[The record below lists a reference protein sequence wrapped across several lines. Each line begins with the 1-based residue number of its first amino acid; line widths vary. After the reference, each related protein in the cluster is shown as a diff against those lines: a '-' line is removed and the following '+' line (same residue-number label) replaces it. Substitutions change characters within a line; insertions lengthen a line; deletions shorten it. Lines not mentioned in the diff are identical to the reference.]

1 MKGEKKMK
9 VRATNEY
16 QKGQIPD
23 NELGFVPVEGYEW
36 EVDEARYEILSNP
49 DKNGFKKVFVKK
61 VVEEKKVEKAVKAEP
76 KKRNAK
82 K

>member
-1 MKGEKKMK
+1 MK

-61 VVEEKKVEKAVKAEP
+61 VGEKKVEKAVKAEP

>member
-1 MKGEKKMK
+1 MKMK

-49 DKNGFKKVFVKK
+49 NKNGYGKIFVKK
-61 VVEEKKVEKAVKAEP
+61 AEEKKAEKKIEKAVKAEP

>member
-49 DKNGFKKVFVKK
+49 DKNGYKKVFVKK
-61 VVEEKKVEKAVKAEP
+61 VEEKKVEKAVKVEP

>member
-61 VVEEKKVEKAVKAEP
+61 VEGKKVEKAVKAEP

>member
-61 VVEEKKVEKAVKAEP
+61 VEEKKVEKAVKAEP

>member
-49 DKNGFKKVFVKK
+49 NKNGFKKVFVKK
-61 VVEEKKVEKAVKAEP
+61 VVEKKVEKAVKAEP